1 MRLTLGFPEVHE
13 VSFGGSQDNSFLLP
27 QRKGCP
33 QFAVRLIR
41 SIPNSEFRIPNSA
54 FIRGVDFML
63 NIKIIATGDFK
74 ENYLR
79 EACAEYKKR
88 LGAWCKLE
96 EIILKEERLPE
107 NPSQAQIDKALEAEA
122 KRIFEKISP
131 RSYVIAMC
139 VEGKQL
145 SSEELAEKIEQIQG
159 NGISEIALI
168 IGSSFGLS
176 PEEKSRADYKLSI
189 SKLTFPH
196 QLLRVILHEAVYRA
210 LSIINGAKYHK

>member
-1 MRLTLGFPEVHE
+1 
-13 VSFGGSQDNSFLLP
+13 
-27 QRKGCP
+27 
-33 QFAVRLIR
+33 
-41 SIPNSEFRIPNSA
+41 
-54 FIRGVDFML
+54 ML

-79 EACAEYKKR
+79 DACAEYKKR

-96 EIILKEERLPE
+96 EIILKEEKLPD
-107 NPSQAQIDKALEAEA
+107 NPSPSQIAKALECEE

-131 RSYVIAMC
+131 RAYVIAMC

-145 SSEELAEKIEQIQG
+145 SSEELAEKISQIQG
-159 NGISEIALI
+159 TGHSEIIFI

-176 PEEKSRADYKLSI
+176 NGVKARADYKLSI

-210 LSIINGAKYHK
+210 LSIINGTKYHK

>member
-1 MRLTLGFPEVHE
+1 
-13 VSFGGSQDNSFLLP
+13 
-27 QRKGCP
+27 
-33 QFAVRLIR
+33 
-41 SIPNSEFRIPNSA
+41 
-54 FIRGVDFML
+54 ML

-79 EACAEYKKR
+79 DACAEYKKR

-96 EIILKEERLPE
+96 EFILKEEKLPD
-107 NPSQAQIDKALEAEA
+107 NPSQSQIDKSLDIEA
-122 KRIFEKISP
+122 KRVLEKISP
-131 RSYVIAMC
+131 RAYVIAMC

-145 SSEELAEKIEQIQG
+145 SSEELADKIEQIQG
-159 NGISEIALI
+159 NGISEIVLI

-176 PEEKSRADYKLSI
+176 PEVKNRADYKLSI

-210 LSIINGAKYHK
+210 LSIINGTRYHK